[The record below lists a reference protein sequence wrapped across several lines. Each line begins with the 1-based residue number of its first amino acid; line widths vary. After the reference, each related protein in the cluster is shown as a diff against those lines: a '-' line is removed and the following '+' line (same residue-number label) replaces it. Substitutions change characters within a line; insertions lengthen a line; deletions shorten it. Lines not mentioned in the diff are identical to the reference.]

1 MGTKEVMPSAEE
13 FAVGRINKSNI
24 NMNYLKFILI
34 GFCSLVLLV
43 SCSDNS
49 TGVDDDGDDEDSDEE
64 TETFDGPMYSDDYTS
79 RSDWSDRGEWD
90 LENVH
95 DPTVVKDGDFFYMYQ
110 TNASYGNVHQG
121 HGNYPY
127 RRSKDLVNW
136 EYRGAA
142 FSEVQ
147 SWVKDSLNSIRAEMD
162 LPPIENPNYGFWAP
176 HITKVNGTYRM
187 YYSVIIDNPIEGDD
201 PNTSWTERAF
211 IGLAESDDLSSNN
224 WEDKGMVIHSVADGE
239 ETYDRD
245 GGNDWSAYFKFNAID
260 PSYVTTP
267 EGEHWL
273 IYGSWHSGIA
283 AVELDPETGKPYELT
298 DLEDYGTKIAGRGNS
313 RWQPLEAPEII
324 YNEETGYYYL
334 FLAYDELSVAY
345 NTRVVRSE
353 NITGPYYGIDGNNVT
368 NGAEDWPV
376 VTHPYK
382 FDGHHGWVGI
392 SHPSIFQ
399 DPDSG
404 EWFYS
409 SQGRLP
415 PDISGINASNAVM
428 MGHVREIYWTDDG
441 WPVVAPERYA
451 DVPETEITKE
461 DIIGNWEEVT
471 LEYEYQTMQTSYR
484 VEFNE
489 DNTLG
494 GALDGTWS
502 YDEESQTLTV
512 NDMELIVDNAWDWEI
527 SPRSTTITYTGLT
540 STGRSV
546 WGKKTGE

>member
-1 MGTKEVMPSAEE
+1 
-13 FAVGRINKSNI
+13 
-24 NMNYLKFILI
+24 
-34 GFCSLVLLV
+34 
-43 SCSDNS
+43 
-49 TGVDDDGDDEDSDEE
+49 
-64 TETFDGPMYSDDYTS
+64 
-79 RSDWSDRGEWD
+79 
-90 LENVH
+90 
-95 DPTVVKDGDFFYMYQ
+95 
-110 TNASYGNVHQG
+110 
-121 HGNYPY
+121 
-127 RRSKDLVNW
+127 
-136 EYRGAA
+136 
-142 FSEVQ
+142 
-147 SWVKDSLNSIRAEMD
+147 
-162 LPPIENPNYGFWAP
+162 
-176 HITKVNGTYRM
+176 
-187 YYSVIIDNPIEGDD
+187 
-201 PNTSWTERAF
+201 
-211 IGLAESDDLSSNN
+211 
-224 WEDKGMVIHSVADGE
+224 MVIHSVADGE

-283 AVELDPETGKPYELT
+283 AVELDPETGKPHELN

-345 NTRVVRSE
+345 NTRVARSQ

-368 NGAEDWPV
+368 NGAEAWPM

-382 FDGHHGWVGI
+382 FDGHYGWVGI

-415 PDISGINASNAVM
+415 PGISGINASNAVM

-451 DVPETEITKE
+451 GVPETDINEE
-461 DIIGNWEEVT
+461 DIIGTWEEIT
-471 LEYEYQTMQTSYR
+471 LEYEYQTMQTSYSL
-484 VEFNE
+484 EFKE

-502 YDEESQTLTV
+502 YDEDSNILTV
-512 NDMELIVDNAWDWEI
+512 NDTKLIVDNAWDWEV
-527 SPRSTTITYTGLT
+527 SPRVTTITYAGLT
-540 STGRSV
+540 SSGRSI
-546 WGKKTGE
+546 WGKKIADE